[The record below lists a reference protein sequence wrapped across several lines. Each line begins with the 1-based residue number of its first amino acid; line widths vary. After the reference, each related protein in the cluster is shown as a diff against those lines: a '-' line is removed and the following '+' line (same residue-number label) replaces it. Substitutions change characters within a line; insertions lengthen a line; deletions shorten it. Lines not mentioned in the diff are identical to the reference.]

1 MVPSKP
7 LKIHFEPIDSM
18 GSTWYY
24 LDVETKNDQQPDPG
38 DPTMASTASLQVKM
52 ILTLIEAIDT
62 DDKADAEAAIKLI
75 KALIESGEKA
85 AK

>member
-1 MVPSKP
+1 M
-7 LKIHFEPIDSM
+7 
-18 GSTWYY
+18 T
-24 LDVETKNDQQPDPG
+24 
-38 DPTMASTASLQVKM
+38 STASLQVKM
-52 ILTLIEAIDT
+52 ILTLIEAIDS

>member
-1 MVPSKP
+1 
-7 LKIHFEPIDSM
+7 M

-24 LDVETKNDQQPDPG
+24 LDVETGNDQPPKSG
-38 DPTMASTASLQVKM
+38 DPIMASTASLQVKM
-52 ILTLIEAIDT
+52 IQTLIEAIDA

-75 KALIESGEKA
+75 RTLLASDEKA